1 MAKTI
6 SLFGFTSIKPAI
18 EIKEF
23 VEGYTGEGT
32 VYDVKEVAQIKG
44 SRAYAIVEFT
54 TMEAAERILSKA
66 AERSIW
72 DGNSFLKARY
82 VDHDRNSPEE
92 KTPQHRI
99 DNARLNFGCQISEE
113 KFHVLWSQENV
124 SVKFDS
130 DLRNFS
136 CFLSYDSVDY
146 KLNVPHETIW
156 QIQLQRP
163 HGQSV
168 KFLVIQLYGAPL
180 IYKREIHWNRTV
192 DFTPSSCIGQSTAM
206 CLELP
211 GRGHVPKA
219 LKDFFFYKESPG
231 KFSLE
236 KGSTFSNNSDL
247 VPFISPPQGIDL
259 PYRMLFKINSL
270 IQHGCIP
277 GPVLDAKFFR
287 FFDPRIM
294 DIAFMERALEK
305 LFNLKECC
313 YDPVSW
319 LKEQYINY
327 SRSKTL
333 LGSPAIAL
341 DDGLVYVHKV
351 LVTPTK
357 IYCCD
362 PEVSLSNRVLRSYPD
377 DIDNFLRVSF
387 VDEDMGRLFS
397 TVLSPKASGGKRT
410 RIYDRILSILRNGIV
425 IGDKKF
431 ETLAFS
437 NSQLRENTLWMFA
450 SRPGLTA
457 ADVRKSLGDFRELK
471 NVARYAARLGQSLS
485 ASRVAVHVGRKDMEI
500 IPDVEV
506 ERKGTKYVF
515 SDGIGK
521 ISSELAA
528 EVTKKCGFT
537 SYTPSAFQIRYAG
550 FKGVVAVD
558 PNSSVKLSLRPSML
572 KYESDSTSL
581 DILDN
586 SKYQPSFLNRQLIT
600 LLSTLGINDDVFE
613 RKQREVIAQLDAI
626 LTDPSR
632 ALEALGFMCPGE
644 SANVLRE
651 MLKCDYRPDEEPFL
665 SLMLQTFR
673 ASSLQ
678 DLRTKARIFLRN
690 GRNMMGTLDE
700 TGALE
705 YGQVF
710 VQYSHSRSSQFSDD
724 FSLQSCRN
732 ESSQT
737 SVCKGKV
744 VVAKNPCLHPGD
756 MRVLKAVDVPALH
769 HMVDCVVFPAK
780 GKRPHPDEC
789 SGSDL
794 DGDRYFVCWDPDF
807 IPPRQFRPMDYTPG
821 KAKVLHRDVTIEDVE
836 EYFVDFIVND
846 SLGIISNAHVVF
858 ADKEPEKA
866 RSKRCLRLA
875 RQSSIAVDFPK
886 TGVAAK
892 IPSELRV
899 DKYPD
904 FMDKAEHMTY
914 QSERV
919 MGRLYREVKGI
930 APHEAAIK
938 SFTKETA
945 IRSFDSD
952 MEVDGF
958 KKYVNEALHYKCEYD
973 SQLSN
978 LMKHFGIETEAE
990 IVSGC
995 IIKIAKC
1002 FDKRRDLDTITSAT
1016 RSIRKETRAWF
1027 KKSCESGSSNSDG
1040 DDAYAKAS
1048 AWYYVTYHHSYW
1060 GHCIKE
1066 GISREHFLSFP
1077 WCIYDTL
1084 IEIKN
1089 KKKNERLRAASD
1101 GHFLPSLVCH
1111 FSNGMR
1117 F

>member
-6 SLFGFTSIKPAI
+6 SLFGFASIKP
-18 EIKEF
+18 EIAVKEF
-23 VEGYTGEGT
+23 VEGYTGKGT
-32 VYDVKEVAQIKG
+32 VYDVVKVKPKKG

-54 TMEAAERILSKA
+54 TMEAAEYIVSMA
-66 AERSIW
+66 AERLIW
-72 DGNSFLKARY
+72 DGDSYLKARY
-82 VDHDRNSPEE
+82 VDHDRNSAME
-92 KTPQHRI
+92 KTPQDRT

-113 KFHVLWSQENV
+113 KFYVLWSQENV

-136 CFLSYDSVDY
+136 FFLTYDSVDY
-146 KLNVPHETIW
+146 KLKVPYETIW

-163 HGQSV
+163 HDQSV

-180 IYKREIHWNRTV
+180 IYKRESHWDRTV
-192 DFTPSSCIGQSTAM
+192 DFTPSSSIGQSSAM

-211 GRGHVPKA
+211 GGDHVPKA

-231 KFSLE
+231 KFSLK
-236 KGSTFSNNSDL
+236 KGSTFSCNSDL
-247 VPFISPPQGIDL
+247 VPIISPPQGIDL
-259 PYRMLFKINSL
+259 PFKILFKINSL

-277 GPVLDAKFFR
+277 GPVLDVKFFR
-287 FFDPRIM
+287 FFDPSRM
-294 DIAFMERALEK
+294 DIAFIEHALEK
-305 LFNLKECC
+305 LFNLRECC

-319 LKEQYINY
+319 LKDQYKNY
-327 SRSKTL
+327 SKSKTL
-333 LGSPAIAL
+333 LGSPPIAL
-341 DDGLVYVHKV
+341 DDGLAYVHKV
-351 LVTPTK
+351 FVTPTK
-357 IYCCD
+357 IYFRG

-387 VDEDMGRLFS
+387 VDEDMDRLFS
-397 TVLSPKASGGKRT
+397 TVLSPKASGKKRT
-410 RIYDRILSILRNGIV
+410 RIYQRILSTLRNGIV

-437 NSQLRENTLWMFA
+437 NSQVRENTLWMFA

-457 ADVRKSLGDFRELK
+457 ADIRKSLGDFREIK
-471 NVARYAARLGQSLS
+471 NVARFAARLGQSLS
-485 ASRVAVHVGRKDMEI
+485 ASRVAVPVDRKDIEI

-506 ERKGTKYVF
+506 KRKGIKYVF

-521 ISSELAA
+521 ISSELAQ
-528 EVTKKCGFT
+528 EVAKKCGFT

-558 PNSSVKLSLRPSML
+558 PNSSVKLSLRHSML

-586 SKYQPSFLNRQLIT
+586 SKYQSYFLNRQLIT
-600 LLSTLGINDDVFE
+600 LLSTLGIKDGVFE
-613 RKQREVIAQLDAI
+613 RKQREAIAQLDAI

-632 ALEALGFMCPGE
+632 ALEALGLMCSGE
-644 SANVLRE
+644 SANVLKE
-651 MLKCDYRPDEEPFL
+651 MLRCDYRPDEEPFL
-665 SLMLQTFR
+665 SLMLQTYR

-678 DLRTKARIFLRN
+678 DLRTKARIFLPK

-700 TGALE
+700 TGTLK
-705 YGQVF
+705 YGQIF
-710 VQYSHSRSSQFSDD
+710 VQYSHSRSSHFSDD
-724 FSLQSCRN
+724 FYFQSRGN
-732 ESSQT
+732 ASNQT
-737 SVCKGKV
+737 SVCEGKV

-756 MRVLKAVDVPALH
+756 MRVLEAVDVPALH

-780 GKRPHPDEC
+780 GKRPHPNEC

-794 DGDRYFVCWDPDF
+794 DGDMYFVCWDPDL
-807 IPPRQFRPMDYTPG
+807 IPPYQFRPMDYTPG
-821 KAKVLHRDVTIEDVE
+821 KAKVFHRDVTIEDVE

-846 SLGIISNAHVVF
+846 SLGIINHAHVVF

-866 RSKRCLRLA
+866 RSTQCLQLA
-875 RQSSIAVDFPK
+875 RQASIAVDFPK

-899 DKYPD
+899 NKYPD
-904 FMDKAEHMTY
+904 FMDKPDYMTY

-930 APHEAAIK
+930 APHATAIK
-938 SFTKETA
+938 SFTKEIA
-945 IRSFDSD
+945 LRSFDSD

-958 KKYVNEALHYKCEYD
+958 KKYVNEALHYKCKYD
-973 SQLSN
+973 TRLSN
-978 LMKHFGIETEAE
+978 LMKHYGIETEAE
-990 IVSGC
+990 IVSGY
-995 IIKIAKC
+995 IIKIAKG
-1002 FDKRRDLDTITSAT
+1002 FDKRGDLDTITSAT
-1016 RSIRKETRAWF
+1016 RSIRKEARAWF
-1027 KKSCESGSSNSDG
+1027 NESSESGSSNSDG
-1040 DDAYAKAS
+1040 NDAYAKAS

-1060 GHCIKE
+1060 GYCIKE

-1084 IEIKN
+1084 IEIKG
-1089 KKKNERLRAASD
+1089 KKKRKMS
-1101 GHFLPSLVCH
+1101 G
-1111 FSNGMR
+1111 
-1117 F
+1117 

>member
-6 SLFGFTSIKPAI
+6 SLFGFASIKP
-18 EIKEF
+18 EIAVKEF
-23 VEGYTGEGT
+23 VEGYTGKGT
-32 VYDVKEVAQIKG
+32 VYDVVKVEQKKG

-54 TMEAAERILSKA
+54 TMEAAEYIVSMA
-66 AERSIW
+66 AERLIW
-72 DGNSFLKARY
+72 DGDSYLKARY
-82 VDHDRNSPEE
+82 VDHDRNSAME
-92 KTPQHRI
+92 KTPQDRT

-113 KFHVLWSQENV
+113 KFYVLWSQENV

-136 CFLSYDSVDY
+136 FFLSYDSVDY
-146 KLNVPHETIW
+146 KLKVPYETIW

-163 HGQSV
+163 HDQSV

-180 IYKREIHWNRTV
+180 IYKRESHWDRTV
-192 DFTPSSCIGQSTAM
+192 DFTPSSSIGQSSAM

-211 GRGHVPKA
+211 GGDHVPKA

-231 KFSLE
+231 KFSLK
-236 KGSTFSNNSDL
+236 KGSTFSCNSDL
-247 VPFISPPQGIDL
+247 VPIISPPQGIDL
-259 PYRMLFKINSL
+259 PFKILFKINSL

-277 GPVLDAKFFR
+277 GPVLDVKFFR
-287 FFDPRIM
+287 FFDPSRM
-294 DIAFMERALEK
+294 DIAFIEHALEK
-305 LFNLKECC
+305 LFNLRECC

-319 LKEQYINY
+319 LKDQYKNY
-327 SRSKTL
+327 SKSKTL
-333 LGSPAIAL
+333 LGSPPIAL
-341 DDGLVYVHKV
+341 DDGLAYVHKV
-351 LVTPTK
+351 FVTPTK
-357 IYCCD
+357 IYFRG

-387 VDEDMGRLFS
+387 VDEDMDRLFS
-397 TVLSPKASGGKRT
+397 TVLSPKASGKKRT
-410 RIYDRILSILRNGIV
+410 RIYQRILSTLRNGIV

-437 NSQLRENTLWMFA
+437 NSQVRENTLWMFA

-457 ADVRKSLGDFRELK
+457 ADIRKSLGDFREIK
-471 NVARYAARLGQSLS
+471 NVARFAARLGQSLS
-485 ASRVAVHVGRKDMEI
+485 ASRVAVPVDRKDIEI

-506 ERKGTKYVF
+506 KRKGIKYVF

-521 ISSELAA
+521 ISSELAQ
-528 EVTKKCGFT
+528 EVAKKCGFT

-558 PNSSVKLSLRPSML
+558 PNSSVKLSLRHSML

-586 SKYQPSFLNRQLIT
+586 SKYQSYFLNRQLIT
-600 LLSTLGINDDVFE
+600 LLSTLGIKDGVFE
-613 RKQREVIAQLDAI
+613 RKQREAIAQLDAI

-632 ALEALGFMCPGE
+632 ALEALGLMCSGE
-644 SANVLRE
+644 SANVLKE

-665 SLMLQTFR
+665 SLMLQTYR

-678 DLRTKARIFLRN
+678 DLRTKARIFLPK

-700 TGALE
+700 TGTLK
-705 YGQVF
+705 YGQIF
-710 VQYSHSRSSQFSDD
+710 VQYSHSRSSHFSDD
-724 FSLQSCRN
+724 FYFQSRGN
-732 ESSQT
+732 ASNQT
-737 SVCKGKV
+737 SVCEGKV

-756 MRVLKAVDVPALH
+756 MRVLEAVDVPALH

-780 GKRPHPDEC
+780 GKRLHPNEC

-794 DGDRYFVCWDPDF
+794 DGDMYFVCWDPDL
-807 IPPRQFRPMDYTPG
+807 IPPYQFRPMDYTPG
-821 KAKVLHRDVTIEDVE
+821 KAKVFHRDVTIEDVE

-846 SLGIISNAHVVF
+846 SLGIINHAHVVF

-866 RSKRCLRLA
+866 RSTQCLQLA
-875 RQSSIAVDFPK
+875 RQASIAVDFPK

-904 FMDKAEHMTY
+904 FMDKPDYMTY

-930 APHEAAIK
+930 APHATAIK
-938 SFTKETA
+938 SFTKEIA
-945 IRSFDSD
+945 LRSFDSD

-958 KKYVNEALHYKCEYD
+958 KKYVIEALHYKCKYD
-973 SQLSN
+973 TRLSN
-978 LMKHFGIETEAE
+978 LMKHYGIETEAE
-990 IVSGC
+990 IVSGY
-995 IIKIAKC
+995 IIKIAKG
-1002 FDKRRDLDTITSAT
+1002 FDKRGDLDTITSAT
-1016 RSIRKETRAWF
+1016 RSIRKEARAWF
-1027 KKSCESGSSNSDG
+1027 NESSESGSSNSDG
-1040 DDAYAKAS
+1040 NDAYAKAS

-1060 GHCIKE
+1060 GYCIKE

-1084 IEIKN
+1084 IEIKE
-1089 KKKNERLRAASD
+1089 KKKRKMS
-1101 GHFLPSLVCH
+1101 G
-1111 FSNGMR
+1111 
-1117 F
+1117 